1 MPKPW
6 GKHLG
11 VQQDMEDLLAAE
23 ASHRG
28 VAERFQGAGGLC
40 TLIWLL
46 AQLGWLPE
54 QSIQG
59 SDWRKYELLS

>member
-40 TLIWLL
+40 TLIL
-46 AQLGWLPE
+46 ASCPARLA
-54 QSIQG
+54 S
-59 SDWRKYELLS
+59 